1 MFLCWWK
8 WSSKEGNVDGKK
20 GERNAEVMSL
30 SRWEKI
36 GSDGQIREML
46 SAGIMGPSSCNKKEG
61 KV

>member
-1 MFLCWWK
+1 M
-8 WSSKEGNVDGKK
+8 
-20 GERNAEVMSL
+20 MSL
-30 SRWEKI
+30 SRREKI